1 MDFFRIGQQ
10 ISNFSFFKL
19 LQARKIKLCMVANE
33 KCTSKEIL
41 KREVFNKDSE
51 RMLIIPEFVQDLDKS
66 DGSEQFDDDIKI
78 SGE

>member
-1 MDFFRIGQQ
+1 
-10 ISNFSFFKL
+10 
-19 LQARKIKLCMVANE
+19 MVANE